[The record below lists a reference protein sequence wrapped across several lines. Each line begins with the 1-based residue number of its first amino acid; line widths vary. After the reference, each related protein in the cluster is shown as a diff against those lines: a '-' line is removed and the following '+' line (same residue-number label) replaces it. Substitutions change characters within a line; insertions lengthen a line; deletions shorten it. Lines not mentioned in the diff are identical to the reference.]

1 MEDKENTKCENYFRL
16 NKPICC
22 DISACKYQTLKKKRI
37 LKDQDLALAL

>member
-22 DISACKYQTLKKKRI
+22 DIPAYKYQTLEKRI
-37 LKDQDLALAL
+37 LKDQDFALTL